1 VEVNILRQ
9 LIEKSKYFVSCSV
22 VVLQSADVTGIVHF
36 AVFIRGVGE
45 KFKLV
50 VKGRELSPLTAK
62 TYADEIYSELVMV
75 FSIYKLSW

>member
-1 VEVNILRQ
+1 MQVNILRQ

-22 VVLQSADVTGIVHF
+22 VVLQSPDVTGIVHF
-36 AVFIRGVGE
+36 DVFIWGVGE

-50 VKGRELSPLTAK
+50 VKGRELSPFTAK